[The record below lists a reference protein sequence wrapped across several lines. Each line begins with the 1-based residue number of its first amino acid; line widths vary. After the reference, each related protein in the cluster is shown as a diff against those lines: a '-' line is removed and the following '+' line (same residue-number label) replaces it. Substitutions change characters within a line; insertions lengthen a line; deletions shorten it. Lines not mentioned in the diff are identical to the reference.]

1 MSDAKQEKPKRRFHL
16 QLPHVYTIAFMLIVF
31 FAVLTWIVPS
41 GQFDRQTIQT
51 AAGEREVAVAGTYQ
65 EVDKVYTDSETGETV
80 DLRQGIDAVLQAP
93 AKGIQAAADVV
104 AFVLLIG

>member
-1 MSDAKQEKPKRRFHL
+1 MPDAKQEKPKRRFHL

-80 DLRQGIDAVLQAP
+80 DLHRASMPSCRLP
-93 AKGIQAAADVV
+93 PR
-104 AFVLLIG
+104 AFRLRPMSSRSSC

>member
-80 DLRQGIDAVLQAP
+80 DLRQGTMPSCRLPPRASRLRP
-93 AKGIQAAADVV
+93 MSSRSSC
-104 AFVLLIG
+104 

>member
-1 MSDAKQEKPKRRFHL
+1 MPDAKQEKPKRRFHL

-65 EVDKVYTDSETGETV
+65 EVDKVYTDSETGRPSIC
-80 DLRQGIDAVLQAP
+80 DRASMPSCRLPPRAFRLRP
-93 AKGIQAAADVV
+93 MSSRSSC
-104 AFVLLIG
+104 

>member
-41 GQFDRQTIQT
+41 GQ
-51 AAGEREVAVAGTYQ
+51 
-65 EVDKVYTDSETGETV
+65 
-80 DLRQGIDAVLQAP
+80 
-93 AKGIQAAADVV
+93 
-104 AFVLLIG
+104 

>member
-65 EVDKVYTDSETGETV
+65 EVDKVYTDSEM
-80 DLRQGIDAVLQAP
+80 
-93 AKGIQAAADVV
+93 
-104 AFVLLIG
+104 

>member
-51 AAGEREVAVAGTYQ
+51 AAGE
-65 EVDKVYTDSETGETV
+65 
-80 DLRQGIDAVLQAP
+80 
-93 AKGIQAAADVV
+93 
-104 AFVLLIG
+104 